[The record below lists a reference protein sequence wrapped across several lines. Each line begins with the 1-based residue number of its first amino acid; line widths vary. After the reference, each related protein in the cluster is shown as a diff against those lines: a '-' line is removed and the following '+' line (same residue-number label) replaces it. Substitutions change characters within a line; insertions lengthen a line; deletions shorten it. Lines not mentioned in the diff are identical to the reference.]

1 MTQNRFVRHCLT
13 NSEKGNIIMSEIV
26 SNHMLDRLIAEIE
39 KTVTDARNQ
48 IRKIGRLYYWECQ

>member
-1 MTQNRFVRHCLT
+1 
-13 NSEKGNIIMSEIV
+13 MSEIV